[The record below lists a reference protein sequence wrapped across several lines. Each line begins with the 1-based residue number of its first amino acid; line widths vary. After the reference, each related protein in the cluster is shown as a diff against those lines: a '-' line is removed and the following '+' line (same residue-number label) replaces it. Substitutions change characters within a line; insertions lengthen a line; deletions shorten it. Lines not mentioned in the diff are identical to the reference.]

1 MAENPQL
8 QRENEGMRVFADAF
22 NRNMSQIDL
31 IRTVLYLV
39 LGALCGILGLTSV
52 HGLAFYVL
60 MSVVVGVAIAAPMG
74 YDTKTFTN
82 VSLFALT
89 MQGITGQAM
98 SFIMAWTICYALV
111 YIY

>member
-1 MAENPQL
+1 MESSQL
-8 QRENEGMRVFADAF
+8 QENEAGRRIFVDAF

-39 LGALCGILGLTSV
+39 MGALCGILGLTSV

-60 MSVVVGVAIAAPMG
+60 MSVVVGMAIAAPMG

-82 VSLFALT
+82 VSLFALCV
-89 MQGITGQAM
+89 QGFTGQAM
-98 SFIMAWTICYALV
+98 SFIMSWTICYALV